1 MIASENSDVTV
12 ALGNTVS
19 TRTTWPGRSGLVSF
33 AFGVLLF
40 ARPGVGAVTLALLF
54 GLYALIYG
62 FSQITAGIQVRHLGS
77 DVKSLSELHRA
88 A

>member
-1 MIASENSDVTV
+1 M
-12 ALGNTVS
+12 
-19 TRTTWPGRSGLVSF
+19 SF

-62 FSQITAGIQVRHLGS
+62 FSQITAGIQVRQLGA
-77 DVKSLSELHRA
+77 DAEPLSELRRSA
-88 A
+88 SDG